1 MIQMRKLNPVR
12 AGMFWILQC
21 TTPLASA
28 AVNLELEVNASF
40 NPHEQIYLDPLIR
53 DGDRN

>member
-1 MIQMRKLNPVR
+1 
-12 AGMFWILQC
+12 MFWILQC